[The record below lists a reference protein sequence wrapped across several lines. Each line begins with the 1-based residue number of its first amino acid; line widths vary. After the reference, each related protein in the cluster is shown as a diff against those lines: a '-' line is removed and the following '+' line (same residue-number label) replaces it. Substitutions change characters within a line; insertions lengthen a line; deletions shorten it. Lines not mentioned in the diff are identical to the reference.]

1 MLISFLGAK
10 MSKTSEKNRKVDKIV
25 NKRNDFTNSGI
36 KPSSNTN
43 RTLQLSELALARSA
57 RLKRLTE
64 AMGVRSI
71 KDLSKITDMANG
83 TVTRLS
89 NASVCMPLQK
99 AFQISA
105 SAFKNNHSDSD
116 YNKDAY
122 YASPDWLLH
131 GIGEEPQKIKT
142 NKDFDLEEFLS
153 SQFNAFD
160 DSYTRK
166 LSGLLERDDIKSL
179 SMEEQALEN
188 KNRTINIFLTL
199 DLFRA
204 GRKNAFIAYPSE
216 LYMNTSQRPIVGF
229 IAINTKEELL
239 NLNGKECVVILKQGD
254 VPVIR
259 KLDILNNQILLSTPN
274 HIGSMIISAD
284 ELPHKIGSV
293 AFLILDEQM
302 QLLRKVTELMCGNE
316 YSEYEFQMVE

>member
-1 MLISFLGAK
+1 

-43 RTLQLSELALARSA
+43 RTLQLSELALGRSA

-64 AMGVRSI
+64 SMGIKSI
-71 KDLSKITDMANG
+71 KDLSKMTDMANG

-105 SAFKNNHSDSD
+105 SAFRHNHSEGD
-116 YNKDAY
+116 YNIDSY

-142 NKDFDLEEFLS
+142 SKELDLENFLS
-153 SQFNAFD
+153 QQFGQFD
-160 DSYTRK
+160 DSYSKK
-166 LSGLLERDDIKSL
+166 LTGIFESNDVKS
-179 SMEEQALEN
+179 MTAEDQAIEN
-188 KNRTINIFLTL
+188 KKKIISIFLML

-204 GRKNAFIAYPSE
+204 CNKNSYIAYPSE

-229 IAINTKEELL
+229 NFIETKKELL
-239 NLNGKECVVILKQGD
+239 ELNGKECVVILKQGD

-274 HIGSMIISAD
+274 HIGSMIISA
-284 ELPHKIGSV
+284 ENLPYRIGAVSLV
-293 AFLILDEQM
+293 ILDEQM
-302 QLLRKVTELMCGNE
+302 KLLRKVTEILCGTE
-316 YSEYEFQMVE
+316 CYDYDMQMV